1 PLKTLF
7 KAVKSSTKESLFDRI
22 FITGVS
28 PVVMSDIT
36 TGYNIGENIYL
47 RPGFNDL
54 CGFTEKEIENA
65 VEKIAGE
72 CGFEKQDAENALSL
86 MRTYYN
92 GYKFAP
98 DADQSVYNPT
108 MTIYFMKEFDESC
121 KYPREMLDEN
131 LATDD
136 AKLRYV
142 SRVSG
147 GKELIAGL
155 VKDGSVTV
163 SGLANRFGIQ
173 RMLTDRSRDKKFLA
187 SFLYYFGIL
196 TAEGE
201 TATGKLALGIPNLAI
216 NGLYIERIQEMLLP
230 EPTDRDRGIS
240 AAEQLYERGDM
251 EPLCGFL
258 EQKYFRVFRNRDYI
272 WANELTVKTAFL
284 TLLYNDILYIMDSE
298 KEAGRRYTDLT
309 MIIRPDMRRFR
320 IYDILIEFK
329 YVKLKDAGLT
339 GEQAGKL
346 PEEKL
351 KDIPLMRS
359 EMEEAKTQARDYG
372 DILKRK
378 YNDLRLKKY
387 AVVSIGFERLLWEE
401 VE

>member
-1 PLKTLF
+1 PREVEIYPQDAISSLRSLIPVIRMTGRPVYLLIDEYDNFANEVMMGVRREKKDIYEALVYEEGPLKTLF

-36 TGYNIGENIYL
+36 SGYNIGENIYL
-47 RPGFNDL
+47 DPEFNDL
-54 CGFTEKEIENA
+54 CGFRENEIEDA
-65 VEKIAGE
+65 VRNVADE
-72 CGFEKQDAENALSL
+72 CGFGEQEAVNAVSL

-92 GYKFAP
+92 GYRFAP
-98 DADQSVYNPT
+98 DADQPVYNPT
-108 MTIYFMKEFDESC
+108 LAIFFMKAFDRTC

-142 SRVSG
+142 SQISG
-147 GKELIAGL
+147 GKQLIADL
-155 VKDGSVTV
+155 VKDGSAVI

-173 RMLTDRSRDKKFLA
+173 RMLTDRSRDRKFLA

-240 AAEQLYERGDM
+240 A
-251 EPLCGFL
+251 
-258 EQKYFRVFRNRDYI
+258 
-272 WANELTVKTAFL
+272 
-284 TLLYNDILYIMDSE
+284 
-298 KEAGRRYTDLT
+298 
-309 MIIRPDMRRFR
+309 
-320 IYDILIEFK
+320 
-329 YVKLKDAGLT
+329 
-339 GEQAGKL
+339 
-346 PEEKL
+346 
-351 KDIPLMRS
+351 
-359 EMEEAKTQARDYG
+359 
-372 DILKRK
+372 
-378 YNDLRLKKY
+378 
-387 AVVSIGFERLLWEE
+387 
-401 VE
+401 